1 MRRYGVVTVVL
12 YDLFS
17 GERPLYRPGRLRA
30 IEALR
35 LSEGDRVLV
44 LGCGT
49 GLDLP
54 AVARAVGRT
63 GTIIAVDDSR
73 PMLRRSGRRSR
84 TLLGRPKP
92 AWPRV
97 QLVLADLTRARSVLP
112 PDESPVDAVLA
123 VNTLS
128 LISAWHRAWTT
139 GRAAARPGARVAIAD
154 IGRPEPGHP
163 AMTLWSR
170 WISAVGLGDLD
181 ARAWEVVAR
190 DADDAQDWT
199 LWAGHVHVAAGTLP
213 IDSPSDPRGS

>member
-30 IEALR
+30 IQALR

-54 AVARAVGRT
+54 AIARIIGRT

-73 PMLRRSGRRSR
+73 PMLRRSGRRAR
-84 TLLGRPKP
+84 TLLGRRRKN
-92 AWPRV
+92 WPTVR
-97 QLVLADLTRARSVLP
+97 LVLADLTRTHSVLP
-112 PDESPVDAVLA
+112 PGVGPADAVLA

-128 LISAWHRAWTT
+128 LIPAWRRAWTT
-139 GRAAARPGARVAIAD
+139 GLAAARPGARVAVAD
-154 IGRPEPGHP
+154 IGRPDPGHP
-163 AMTLWSR
+163 GMTLWSR

-181 ARAWEVVAR
+181 AHPWDAVER
-190 DADDAQDWT
+190 DADDVEAWR
-199 LWAGHVHVAAGTLP
+199 LWGGHVRVVAGTVRQ
-213 IDSPSDPRGS
+213 SWGSTE